1 MSLPTVMIT
10 SEKAT
15 QKSMT
20 RPSLSVPNA
29 PQTIIDASGPS
40 ATTIATSASFA
51 FSPNETGSKFECS
64 LNGAPFAECASPKE
78 YTGLLS
84 AGGHELRVRSIDRA
98 GNIDD
103 SPESRT

>member
-1 MSLPTVMIT
+1 MIT
-10 SEKAT
+10 WEKAT

-40 ATTIATSASFA
+40 GTTTATSASFT
-51 FSPNETGSKFECS
+51 FSSNETGSMFECS
-64 LNGAPFAECASPKE
+64 LDAAPFAECASRKE
-78 YTGLLS
+78 YTGLS
-84 AGGHELRVRSIDRA
+84 AGGHEFRVRSIDRA
-98 GNIDD
+98 GNIDG